1 MSTSS
6 LTAGSAGTSSGASVA
21 ILVGRILLAAMFVLA
36 GFAKLTDIGGTAGW
50 FGSIGLPAPSIL
62 AVLAGLLE
70 LVGGLAIVIGF
81 QTRIAALAIA
91 AFTVA
96 ATLIAHLD
104 FADMTQFLFFQK
116 NFAIVGGL
124 LILAFAGA
132 GSLSVDARRS

>member
-6 LTAGSAGTSSGASVA
+6 LAATQTSGSASAA
-21 ILVGRILLAAMFVLA
+21 ILAGRILLAAMFVLA
-36 GFAKLTDIGGTAGW
+36 GFAKLTDIAGTAGW

-70 LVGGLAIVIGF
+70 LVAGLAIVVGF
-81 QTRIAALAIA
+81 QTRIAALALA

-96 ATLIAHLD
+96 ATLVAHLN

-116 NFAIVGGL
+116 NFAIAGGL
-124 LILAFAGA
+124 LILAFVGA

>member
-36 GFAKLTDIGGTAGW
+36 GFAKLTDIAGTAGW
-50 FGSIGLPAPSIL
+50 FGSIGLPAPTVV
-62 AVLAGLLE
+62 AVLVGLLE
-70 LVGGLAIVIGF
+70 LVGGLAIVVGF

-96 ATLIAHLD
+96 ATLDRASR
-104 FADMTQFLFFQK
+104 
-116 NFAIVGGL
+116 
-124 LILAFAGA
+124 ILPT
-132 GSLSVDARRS
+132 